1 MTQVLP
7 KETILWL
14 LKSTFCTIL
23 TLFFIQNSK
32 AQTNSA
38 ATGSI
43 SGMVWVDENENTYK
57 EDTEVG
63 MGGVT
68 IDLYE
73 GFSVVKTVVTAPD
86 GSYAFN
92 NLSKGVYRIKALSAS
107 LPTQYEIVPYSN
119 ILVYDLNVTFDENK
133 DSDVNPMTGVSV
145 GYNIDTESLSNN
157 NFKIDVGVYKKYETI
172 EGLVWNDT
180 NENGILD
187 EEIIPETDVEVIL
200 YDENLNGLDTA
211 YTDTNGKYKL
221 KIISKG
227 LYYVVFSTIYNKNY
241 IDENNEI
248 STSVY
253 KRLNLN
259 KYPPYSSSIVYNIGV
274 VPDTLGIIGGLVWE
288 DTNENGLRD
297 VGEKPVKNV
306 SIYAIN
312 EKSEIVANEL
322 TNKYGRYNF
331 SRLPDGE
338 YILLINCP
346 KEYLISPI
354 TTGVNSIA
362 SSFDP
367 VTFMTLNSTIINNSN
382 IQEKNIFVINAGI
395 YKPANYGSISGK
407 IWTDTNEDGL
417 YSVNEPALN
426 NVTIYLNNQYTNL
439 LASTKTD
446 YEGNYMF
453 SGLASGNYLISVLTP
468 FGKTYTR
475 VFDYTNPSDSYIY
488 TDPNNIYFGR
498 TIIGSNIDTSK
509 PVGDPSRDIKNF
521 NAGLIPNQN
530 NASFGGYVYQ
540 DQNENNVKES
550 TEGYLPGV
558 KVQLFT
564 TLFSRDLIA
573 TTFSD
578 LNGVY
583 KFDNV
588 TEGIYN
594 IRFSSPFPCQNCKI
608 DSTFE
613 IRLNVTSD
621 INNSIIDNLSINQ
634 GFIKKLGLISG
645 RVALLNGT
653 FNDLKTYNSVP
664 KFKVYL
670 LDLAFNK
677 LDSTITGPY
686 GEYIFKNLPNGKYLV
701 KVDIPQGFKATNQ
714 YVGGFFDSS
723 QTDSTGTT
731 FIIEVDNSTVYND
744 FKREIQNI
752 DTRLVIWTGQ
762 IGLYVWDDINGNGL
776 QETNEPPLSEVPVD
790 LYISDSLLT
799 SSVTDTTGKV
809 IFDQVTSGTYNLKI
823 HTPSGYMPTI
833 PFVGENKNLDSDLNN
848 ENPYVFDIVVSPT
861 STLNKD
867 FSLAAGFTI
876 DNTKGSLGD
885 YVWLDANNNGLQDQ
899 NENGVGDIIIE
910 LYLDGNLLAKDTT
923 DASGAFGF
931 ANLESGTYKIKLVS
945 TSIPK
950 NLQVSTL
957 VKQGNNI
964 GTDSDLYPGSLDT
977 EPIVIDLSN
986 TSQKSFTDI
995 DIAFSAKCENV
1006 ICVPISIKK
1015 ILSP

>member
-14 LKSTFCTIL
+14 LKSTFFTIL
-23 TLFFIQNSK
+23 TLFFTQNSK
-32 AQTNSA
+32 AQTNSV

-43 SGMVWVDENENTYK
+43 SGMVWVDENENSYK

-73 GFSVVKTVVTAPD
+73 GFSVVRTVITAPD
-86 GSYAFN
+86 GSYTFN

-133 DSDVNPMTGVSV
+133 DSDVDPMTGVSV
-145 GYNIDTESLSNN
+145 GYKIDTESLSNN

-200 YDENLNGLDTA
+200 YDENSNALDTA

-227 LYYVVFSTIYNKNY
+227 VYYVVFSTLYNKNY
-241 IDENNEI
+241 INENHEI
-248 STSVY
+248 SRSVH

-259 KYPPYSSSIVYNIGV
+259 KMPPYSSSIVYNIGV

-288 DTNENGLRD
+288 DTNQNGIRD
-297 VGEKPVKNV
+297 VGEKPVNN
-306 SIYAIN
+306 AF
-312 EKSEIVANEL
+312 IVAIDKNYNVISYDY
-322 TNKYGRYNF
+322 TNKEGRYNI

-338 YILLINCP
+338 YFLKIDRP
-346 KEYLISPI
+346 KDFLISPI
-354 TTGVNSIA
+354 TTGVNSIT

-382 IQEKNIFVINAGI
+382 IQEKNIFFINAGI
-395 YKPANYGSISGK
+395 YKPTNYGSISGK
-407 IWTDTNEDGL
+407 IYSDTNEDGL

-426 NVTIYLNNQYTNL
+426 NVTIYLSNQYYNL
-439 LASTKTD
+439 IESTKTD

-468 FGKTYTR
+468 YGKTYTR
-475 VFDYTNPSDSYIY
+475 VFDNINPSDSYIY
-488 TDPNNIYFGR
+488 NDPNNIYIGR
-498 TIIGSNIDTSK
+498 ASIALDIDTSK

-550 TEGYLPGV
+550 TEGYMPGI
-558 KVQLFT
+558 KVQLFSA
-564 TLFSRDLIA
+564 LESGDLIA

-588 TEGIYN
+588 TQGNYE
-594 IRFSSPFPCQNCKI
+594 IRFSSPFPCQNCTI
-608 DSTFE
+608 DSLFSFFLTVSPD
-613 IRLNVTSD
+613 LNNVIKDSLT
-621 INNSIIDNLSINQ
+621 IN
-634 GFIKKLGLISG
+634 LGLSKIVGSIAG
-645 RVALLNGT
+645 RVVLLVGT
-653 FNDLKTYNSVP
+653 SNDLETYNPVP

-677 LDSTITGPY
+677 LDSTITGLP

-731 FIIEVDNSTVYND
+731 FIIEVDNSTDYND
-744 FKREIQNI
+744 FKREIQYI
-752 DTRLVIWTGQ
+752 DAGLISTGQ

-776 QETNEPPLSEVPVD
+776 QETNEPPLSDVPVD
-790 LYISDSLLT
+790 LYISDYLLT
-799 SSVTDTTGKV
+799 SSVTDTAGNV
-809 IFDQVTSGTYNLKI
+809 IFDHVEPGTYNLKI
-823 HTPSGYMPTI
+823 YTPSGYMPTI

-848 ENPYVFDIVVSPT
+848 NNPYVFDIVILPSN
-861 STLNKD
+861 TLNKD

-876 DNTKGSLGD
+876 DNTKGSIGD

-964 GTDSDLYPGSLDT
+964 GTDSDLYPGTLDT

-995 DIAFSAKCENV
+995 DIAFTAKCENV